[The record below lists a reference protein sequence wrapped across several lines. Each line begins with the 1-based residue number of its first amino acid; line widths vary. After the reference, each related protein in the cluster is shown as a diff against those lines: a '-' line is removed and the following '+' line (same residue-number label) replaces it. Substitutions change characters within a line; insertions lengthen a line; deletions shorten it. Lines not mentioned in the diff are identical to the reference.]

1 LAARA
6 AGDRDTMADAL
17 ARLVFRYRADLV
29 RRASIKVPRADA
41 EEIAS
46 ETMAD
51 AVRASF
57 RGNTIAA
64 FRALVTRIL
73 RRRIADY
80 YERRERSVDEVPLA
94 DEHGDADG
102 ARGPAAAA
110 RGGGCAAAGPAAGAR
125 PRAAGPGAAMSEVK
139 RLFAEYVA
147 EHRAGGEA
155 DPAAYLERAEGTD
168 RLELAALID
177 AYLSRAPGR
186 EWDPQAY
193 AGSPEQRLVERLVR
207 ELGEA
212 PEGWSAVLV
221 RLRNEAKLHRD

>member
-1 LAARA
+1 
-6 AGDRDTMADAL
+6 
-17 ARLVFRYRADLV
+17 
-29 RRASIKVPRADA
+29 
-41 EEIAS
+41 
-46 ETMAD
+46 
-51 AVRASF
+51 
-57 RGNTIAA
+57 
-64 FRALVTRIL
+64 
-73 RRRIADY
+73 
-80 YERRERSVDEVPLA
+80 
-94 DEHGDADG
+94 
-102 ARGPAAAA
+102 
-110 RGGGCAAAGPAAGAR
+110 
-125 PRAAGPGAAMSEVK
+125 MSEVK

-221 RLRNEAKLHRD
+221 RLRNEAKLHRDEVVRRLARALGLAGRERKVAYYYNQMEHDQIPPEGVSWRVLDALAAIFGTSPQRLRQAGRLAGPQGVASAPAYARLASGDLAEAVAQGAPAEPGEDEQPLDEVDRLFTGGEEERGE